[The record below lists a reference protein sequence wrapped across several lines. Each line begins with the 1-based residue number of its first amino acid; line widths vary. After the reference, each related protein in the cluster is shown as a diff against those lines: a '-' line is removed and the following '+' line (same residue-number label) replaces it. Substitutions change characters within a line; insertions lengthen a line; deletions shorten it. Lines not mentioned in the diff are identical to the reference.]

1 MPIFSKSQIPAQV
14 ERTKLEPEI
23 AAWLPTGPVLG
34 AHLPYTYSVAIGL
47 DAAHG

>member
-1 MPIFSKSQIPAQV
+1 MPIYSKSQIPAQV

-34 AHLPYTYSVAIGL
+34 AHLYTYS
-47 DAAHG
+47 AASTTRSSIR